1 LNPTRADV
9 RPERRPAARP
19 VRPSLRAERRLWSE
33 GNSVVAGMDEVGRGA
48 WAGPV
53 SVGVAV
59 VPTGAT
65 ARTLPRDLRDSKQ
78 LAEWH
83 RETVFDDVAAW
94 CTCWAVGHA
103 SPAECD
109 ALGMTAALA
118 LAAARALSD
127 LGVVP
132 DALLVD
138 GPRALTASDQVNAD
152 GGEPENP
159 GEAAIPCTGEL
170 PATIVPVIG
179 GDARCASIAAA
190 SVLAKVT
197 RDRLMRDDA
206 PHFPPFA
213 FEHNK
218 GYPSPVHQTA
228 LRGYGLTSIHR
239 RSWRYVA
246 NLPWR

>member
-1 LNPTRADV
+1 M
-9 RPERRPAARP
+9 
-19 VRPSLRAERRLWSE
+19 
-33 GNSVVAGMDEVGRGA
+33 VAGMDEVGRGA

-59 VPTGAT
+59 APTGAT
-65 ARTLPRDLRDSKQ
+65 ARSLPRDLRDSKQ
-78 LAEWH
+78 LVEDR
-83 RETVFDDVAAW
+83 REAVFDEVAAW

-109 ALGMTAALA
+109 RLGMTAALA
-118 LAAARALSD
+118 LAAARALAE

-138 GPRALTASDQVNAD
+138 GPRPLTASDEADAD
-152 GGEPENP
+152 GGAAEHADDEASRDPH
-159 GEAAIPCTGEL
+159 GETAARSRTV
-170 PATIVPVIG
+170 PATVVPVVG
-179 GDARCASIAAA
+179 GDARCAAIAAA

-197 RDRLMRDDA
+197 RDRMMRNEA

-213 FEHNK
+213 FEDNK
-218 GYPSPVHQTA
+218 GYPTPVHQTA
-228 LRGYGLTSIHR
+228 LRGYGLTAIHR